1 MSTWNSWKV
10 RSIAI
15 GLVTSTA
22 LVTGLGIANRTGQEH
37 DRPSPVAPTAAKA
50 EAAKTDV
57 VKPDAVKPEAEVPAA
72 VTPAPPTHPP
82 QAEVDACNVWAAQHA
97 QSEDKAIAVVRHDV
111 RTGALFGLSE
121 KRKHDERYRAA
132 YAICVRSRGY
142 SV

>member
-10 RSIAI
+10 RAIAI

-22 LVTGLGIANRTGQEH
+22 LATGFMIASRQGREH
-37 DRPSPVAPTAAKA
+37 DRPAPVAPSTAKA
-50 EAAKTDV
+50 EAVKTDA
-57 VKPDAVKPEAEVPAA
+57 VKSDAVKPEAEMPAA
-72 VTPAPPTHPP
+72 VTPAPPMQPP

-111 RTGALFGLSE
+111 RTGVLFGLSE

-132 YAICVRSRGY
+132 YAICLRSRGY

>member
-10 RSIAI
+10 RAIAI

-22 LVTGLGIANRTGQEH
+22 MATGLVIANRTGREH
-37 DRPSPVAPTAAKA
+37 DRPAPAAPSAAKA
-50 EAAKTDV
+50 QAVKTEA
-57 VKPDAVKPEAEVPAA
+57 VKSDAVKPEAEVPAA
-72 VTPAPPTHPP
+72 MAPAPPMQPP

-132 YAICVRSRGY
+132 YAICLRSRGY